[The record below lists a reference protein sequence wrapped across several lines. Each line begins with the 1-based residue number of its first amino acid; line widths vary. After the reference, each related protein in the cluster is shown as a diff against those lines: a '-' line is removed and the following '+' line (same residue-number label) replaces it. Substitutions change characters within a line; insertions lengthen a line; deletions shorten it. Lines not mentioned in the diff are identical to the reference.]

1 MYVCAAPDSLPSA
14 CQEAAIAVYLC
25 VCVCMCVGM
34 HMHVY
39 MGMDMHITMCKA
51 CVRASVCIYLCVRV
65 YASAWAC
72 VRERAERA
80 YACVCVRALST
91 GTFFYSHPRWL
102 RLLCMADVCVMGW
115 TIGGATTWAAYSSP
129 TRLASITRMTSTT
142 CASRCHEI
150 AIRLC
155 VENAGRW
162 HVDSNENMGRCS
174 VPYFGG

>member
-1 MYVCAAPDSLPSA
+1 MRVHVHLHEHVLFSMYVCAAPDSLPSA
-14 CQEAAIAVYLC
+14 CQEAAIVVYLC

-80 YACVCVRALST
+80 YACVCVRAPST
-91 GTFFYSHPRWL
+91 GTLSIQPL
-102 RLLCMADVCVMGW
+102 RGGSVCYAWPMYV
-115 TIGGATTWAAYSSP
+115 
-129 TRLASITRMTSTT
+129 
-142 CASRCHEI
+142 
-150 AIRLC
+150 
-155 VENAGRW
+155 
-162 HVDSNENMGRCS
+162 
-174 VPYFGG
+174 